1 MSKRLET
8 EVWPLNNC
16 AGCGLCVAACSKQV
30 LHWNGNDH
38 PSRDTIIKTVGY
50 TKVPLD
56 SCTFCDELCAEVCP
70 RLIQWTP
77 IEAQVTVAARA
88 RRPLQSGNPNDVIHS
103 ILASGFVSGL
113 LDGVVTLDVEPWT
126 LKPIARVAGSVE
138 EIISCIGPQ
147 YLWAPVLDVLNEA
160 IFVRRMEKLAIV
172 GTPCTAQAIRR
183 LKETD
188 NPRLKYYREAIALSI
203 AVFCTGMYL
212 PEFIDELL
220 IQQGGISPEHV
231 KRVEV
236 SKDDQWLRV
245 ILWDGTERRI
255 SRQAAEPYTRA
266 GCASCTDYLG
276 ESADLA
282 VGQLGVPDDASTL
295 LIRTRTGDVF
305 VRNAVLMNLLETS
318 GDIDNEALQAA
329 AHEKENR
336 DRAQAFKKTQV
347 LMLDALAD
355 PGKRN
360 EAIQQFTRLY
370 RTPARGKR
378 EQSVLNGCTGC

>member
-1 MSKRLET
+1 MTKRLET
-8 EVWPLNNC
+8 EVWPLNDC

-30 LHWNGNDH
+30 LFWDSNDH
-38 PSRDTIIKTVGY
+38 PSRKTITKTVGY

-70 RLIQWTP
+70 RLVQWSP
-77 IEAQVTVAARA
+77 IEAQLVVAARA
-88 RRPLQSGNPNDVIHS
+88 RRPHQSGAPNDVIHS

-113 LDGVVTLDVEPWT
+113 LDGVITLDVEPWS

-138 EIISCIGPQ
+138 EIMSCIGPQ

-160 IFVRRMEKLAIV
+160 IYVRRMENLAIV

-183 LKETD
+183 LRETA
-188 NPRLKYYREAIALSI
+188 NPRLKYYREAVALSI
-203 AVFCTGMYL
+203 SVFCTGMYL

-220 IQQGGISPEHV
+220 IQQSGISPEHV
-231 KRVEV
+231 RRVEI
-236 SKDDQWLRV
+236 SKDDQWLQV
-245 ILWDGTERRI
+245 ILWDGTERLI

-282 VGQLGVPDDASTL
+282 VGQLGAPDDASTL

-305 VRNAVLMNLLETS
+305 VRNAIRMNLLET
-318 GDIDNEALQAA
+318 GDDVDYEVLQAA
-329 AHEKENR
+329 AHEKESR
-336 DRAQAFKKTQV
+336 DRAQVLKKTQV

-355 PGKRN
+355 PGKRQ
-360 EAIQQFTRLY
+360 EAIEQFNRLY
-370 RTPARGKR
+370 RQPARPKK
-378 EQSVLNGCTGC
+378 EQMVLDGCTGC